1 MRDRDKQL
9 PDDLD
14 LFREAMKGVEPLK
27 TAARVH
33 HEPPK
38 RRPEPVQTEQD
49 EREVIDSLLE
59 HSRPVEEL
67 ETGEELLY
75 LRPGVQDKVM
85 QRLRRGRYSIM
96 DSFDL
101 HHMNEATAHQCML
114 TFVDDSQRRNLNCV
128 RIVHGKGLRSRN
140 GPRLKRMANS
150 VLRRHPAVLAFAS
163 CRPVDGGTGAVTV
176 LLRRKAA
183 LRRP

>member
-14 LFREAMKGVEPLK
+14 LFREAMTGVEPLK

-33 HEPPK
+33 HKPSKP
-38 RRPEPVQTEQD
+38 RPEPVRKKQD
-49 EREVIDSLLE
+49 ERAVMDSSLE
-59 HSRPVEEL
+59 HSWHDEEL

-75 LRPGVQDKVM
+75 LRPGVQEKVM
-85 QRLRRGRYSIM
+85 RSLRRGQYSVM

-101 HHMNEATAHQCML
+101 HHMNEVTAHHCML
-114 TFVDDSQRRNLNCV
+114 KFVDDSQRRNLNCV